1 MIYYSD
7 NKYNFY
13 TNKVQ
18 FTSSEDG
25 KQSAYCNNVQDYLD
39 MVKHHPWKFS
49 NLVSTTFVPTEDQQS
64 RLELLN
70 SLEVQHKNLYE
81 GECVL
86 FVEHGVILPDSK
98 SQFLLDIQQDYSV
111 QTEEYV
117 NNLRIQEAKALRQ
130 DEVDAIVVTTTSGKS
145 FDGDETS
152 QGRMSRAIQAG
163 QITGIASCVWVLA
176 NNEPT
181 EVSLQEL
188 QEALALA
195 MQAQGA
201 VWAKPYES

>member
-7 NKYNFY
+7 NKYSFY

-25 KQSAYCNNVQDYLD
+25 EQSAYCNNVQDYLD
-39 MVKHHPWKFS
+39 MVKHYPWKFS
-49 NLVSTTFVPTEDQQS
+49 NLVSTTVVPTAEQQS

-70 SLEVQHKNLYE
+70 NLEVQHKNLYE

-145 FDGDETS
+145 FDGDEKS
-152 QGRMSRAIQAG
+152 QDRMSRAINALNPAEE
-163 QITGIASCVWVLA
+163 TVWVLSD
-176 NNEPT
+176 NTPSL
-181 EVSLQEL
+181 VSREEL
-188 QEALALA
+188 QEALRLA
-195 MQAQGA
+195 GAAQTA
-201 VWAKPYES
+201 IWIKPYEAVA